1 MLVLGLA
8 DLKEFQGPA
17 RLFGA
22 EENAE
27 AVDELQRKLQTE
39 FLPGIDGLKL
49 QRVSC
54 ALHNGPAKGQAGSVL
69 LLQVPRSP
77 HVHSIVNGGTY
88 TRLDAGNRMMSAGEV
103 TALSYQRGDRSASS
117 EPVDVPLARLQT
129 KKWRHFAANRG
140 PLTGTFADQLLRIGL
155 ADEVGSSVQPRL
167 ATVLLFADEPG
178 SLLAAY
184 GSRADIRVMVYD
196 GKQAIAGAT
205 PNLRKPAK
213 TVRGPLVDQIDAAV
227 RLVLDEL
234 AQGLTLSNSGFRTL
248 HAYPTRVVKEAIVN
262 AVIHRDYRLNR
273 DIFVRIFD
281 DRIEVESPGVLPGSI
296 TPATI
301 TRAGS
306 QARNPLIAVNLR
318 EFPEPPNI
326 DAGEGVPM
334 MFAEM
339 AQAELYP
346 PQYRQNNSSAVESV
360 TVTLLNTKRPS
371 VWDEVSDWVDRE
383 GAIANADLVRI
394 AGVDTLKA
402 SKMLIGWREQGLLV
416 PLPGRAKRNMAY
428 TRPSAADNPL
438 SLLSPL
444 EDNNGS

>member
-1 MLVLGLA
+1 M
-8 DLKEFQGPA
+8 
-17 RLFGA
+17 
-22 EENAE
+22 
-27 AVDELQRKLQTE
+27 
-39 FLPGIDGLKL
+39 
-49 QRVSC
+49 
-54 ALHNGPAKGQAGSVL
+54 
-69 LLQVPRSP
+69 
-77 HVHSIVNGGTY
+77 
-88 TRLDAGNRMMSAGEV
+88 
-103 TALSYQRGDRSASS
+103 
-117 EPVDVPLARLQT
+117 
-129 KKWRHFAANRG
+129 AA
-140 PLTGTFADQLLRIGL
+140 F
-155 ADEVGSSVQPRL
+155 
-167 ATVLLFADEPG
+167 
-178 SLLAAY
+178 
-184 GSRADIRVMVYD
+184 GSRADIRIMVYD

-234 AQGLTLSNSGFRTL
+234 SQGLTLSNSGFRTL

-281 DRIEVESPGVLPGSI
+281 DRIEVESPGLLPGSI

-306 QARNPLIAVNLR
+306 RARNPLIAVNLR

-346 PQYRQNNSSAVESV
+346 PQYRQNTNSEIESV

-371 VWDEVSDWVDRE
+371 AWDEVSRTGWIPR
-383 GAIANADLVRI
+383 GPIANADIERSI
-394 AGVDTLKA
+394 AGVDTLKF
-402 SKMLIGWREQGLLV
+402 
-416 PLPGRAKRNMAY
+416 
-428 TRPSAADNPL
+428 
-438 SLLSPL
+438 
-444 EDNNGS
+444 